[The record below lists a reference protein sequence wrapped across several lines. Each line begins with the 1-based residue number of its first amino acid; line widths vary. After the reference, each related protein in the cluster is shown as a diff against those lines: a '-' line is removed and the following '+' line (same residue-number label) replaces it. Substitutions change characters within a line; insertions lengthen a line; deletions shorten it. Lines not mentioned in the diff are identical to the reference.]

1 MLIKACLNGSRAR
14 EEHPALPITPEQ
26 CADAAEEAIAAGAG
40 ALHIHPRRS
49 DGAQT
54 LDAEA
59 QAATILAIRQRYPDI
74 AIGVSTAL
82 WIESDPAKRL
92 AHVQRWTTLPDFAS
106 VNFDEPDAAAMS
118 EALLS
123 RGIGVEAGLSSA
135 DDVAALVASGVASRA
150 LRVLI
155 EPGDDGDP
163 EDVAYATIHALD
175 AAQITAPRLL
185 HGTGSATWPILR
197 LALAKGYDTRIG
209 FEDTLRM
216 PSGEL
221 AVSNAQ
227 LVAEAVALSHKAGR
241 WG

>member
-1 MLIKACLNGSRAR
+1 MLIKACLNGSRAPKER
-14 EEHPALPITPEQ
+14 PALPVTPDQ

-40 ALHIHPRRS
+40 ALHIHPRRA
-49 DGAQT
+49 DGAQS

-59 QAATILAIRQRYPDI
+59 QAATILAIRRRSPDI

-82 WIESDPAKRL
+82 WIEPDPAKRL
-92 AHVQRWTTLPDFAS
+92 AHVLSWTALPDFAS

-123 RGIGVEAGLSSA
+123 RGVGVEAGLSA
-135 DDVAALVASGVASRA
+135 ATDVAALVASGVASRL

-155 EPGDDGDP
+155 EPGDDGDS
-163 EDVAYATIHALD
+163 EGDANATIHALD
-175 AAQITAPRLL
+175 TAQINAPRLL

-209 FEDTLRM
+209 FEDSLHM
-216 PSGEL
+216 PTGEL

-227 LVAEAVALSHKAGR
+227 MVAEAVALAHTAGR